1 MAYFPSQEST
11 PESASSPQQQEVASP
26 PTPQQ
31 PGSPQREGQPLEE
44 QTGEGHSGQQERT
57 QESQS
62 GKGAQQQRSRADKW
76 KGRAVPGQGG
86 SGELSTSSASGTPEQ
101 QFPSRAGSKR
111 AHEQVDRGDKEGEE
125 ERSPRA
131 RGSGSAS
138 PTLDSKKVAET
149 KNKETTHRLLPWLA
163 TLSTVIKL
171 SNEDFKVA
179 NKKLSMISD
188 RYQFLENLFDFTQDL
203 ENCLSPPPYPI
214 FLPEDPLADY
224 LVLMKHQLSVQ
235 ASEYIRLNRQGGR
248 KSPSVT
254 TSSSPAAADA
264 GSSSS
269 SAQAPTTTAP
279 PAAST
284 AEKVD
289 TKKQKKEAVD
299 PEERKEEEVDSEE
312 RKEEEV
318 DPEERKEEEVDPE
331 ERKEEGV

>member
-1 MAYFPSQEST
+1 MTFFPEST

-62 GKGAQQQRSRADKW
+62 GKGAQQQRSRADKG

-149 KNKETTHRLLPWLA
+149 LLPWLA
-163 TLSTVIKL
+163 TLSAVIKL
-171 SNEDFKVA
+171 SHEDFEIADK
-179 NKKLSMISD
+179 NLSMISD
-188 RYQFLENLFDFTQDL
+188 RYQFLETLFNFTQVM
-203 ENCLSPPPYPI
+203 ENCLSRPPYSI
-214 FLPEDPLADY
+214 SLPDDPLDDY
-224 LVLMKHQLSVQ
+224 LVQMRNQLFDE
-235 ASEYIRLNRQGGR
+235 ASEYIRLNLQGGR
-248 KSPSVT
+248 ETHPVT
-254 TSSSPAAADA
+254 TSSSAAAA
-264 GSSSS
+264 AASSSSS
-269 SAQAPTTTAP
+269 SAQATTATTAP

-299 PEERKEEEVDSEE
+299 PEEGK
-312 RKEEEV
+312 EEV
-318 DPEERKEEEVDPE
+318 DPEEREKGKK
-331 ERKEEGV
+331 RMGYISS